1 MAEYGSITSAAN
13 DRMKGWMRL
22 TLEDGNTTV
31 ASVNALMAALRAKEA
46 LMTPG
51 IMVRRALQQNAP
63 QLLSPELREKA
74 PAAWSSSDADQA
86 AAVME
91 KSFGQLCEKKGRG
104 MLSWKAVLNSELS
117 TGGFCSNAVLYK
129 IAICLRLQPVEVAKL
144 FLLNNRARSA
154 HNLLD
159 VVFMA
164 LQEHFPDNISWQM
177 VMEVLQACQKTG
189 RFGNVP
195 YNVLVENAENQT
207 GTIIVQDMLE
217 KLGKNTEGEDAYKET
232 LVNALAENAE
242 YFTSFTLTK
251 APEYDGCPLTGSV
264 KVTGYTYSVNGAR
277 ALRTMLRVLTALYGD
292 ILTQANSHEICFKG
306 YETVDGYP
314 KELTNLFNSM
324 FSYIGA
330 YSVADTP
337 AEQAPALMKY
347 LQKIVAGL
355 VNDIVSTAKVL
366 EGKLPRSRTITHADI
381 LTLTYFLILGL
392 NRLETEK
399 GSDAGRELDA
409 MMKKKKE
416 EDLFA
421 ANFGAIRRSVQKLYC
436 SNEPDQRLTYAKNI
450 YNLVLRVFGESG
462 MKDIFELY
470 LPLPLDSVLLAAV
483 TCADNPADWETLMDF
498 VDFVLHPDALKD
510 AENE

>member
-1 MAEYGSITSAAN
+1 MTEYGTITSAAN
-13 DRMKGWMRL
+13 DRMEGWMRL
-22 TLEDGNTTV
+22 TLADGNTTA

-63 QLLSPELREKA
+63 QLLSPELRKKA
-74 PAAWSSSDADQA
+74 PAAWSSSDVDQA

-129 IAICLRLQPVEVAKL
+129 IAICLRLQPVEVTKL

-232 LVNALAENAE
+232 LVKALVENAE
-242 YFTSFTLTK
+242 YFTSFTLTE
-251 APEYDGCPLTGSV
+251 APKYDGCPLAGSV

-277 ALRTMLRVLTALYGD
+277 R
-292 ILTQANSHEICFKG
+292 
-306 YETVDGYP
+306 
-314 KELTNLFNSM
+314 
-324 FSYIGA
+324 
-330 YSVADTP
+330 
-337 AEQAPALMKY
+337 
-347 LQKIVAGL
+347 
-355 VNDIVSTAKVL
+355 
-366 EGKLPRSRTITHADI
+366 
-381 LTLTYFLILGL
+381 
-392 NRLETEK
+392 
-399 GSDAGRELDA
+399 
-409 MMKKKKE
+409 
-416 EDLFA
+416 
-421 ANFGAIRRSVQKLYC
+421 
-436 SNEPDQRLTYAKNI
+436 
-450 YNLVLRVFGESG
+450 
-462 MKDIFELY
+462 
-470 LPLPLDSVLLAAV
+470 
-483 TCADNPADWETLMDF
+483 
-498 VDFVLHPDALKD
+498 
-510 AENE
+510 

>member
-1 MAEYGSITSAAN
+1 
-13 DRMKGWMRL
+13 
-22 TLEDGNTTV
+22 
-31 ASVNALMAALRAKEA
+31 
-46 LMTPG
+46 
-51 IMVRRALQQNAP
+51 
-63 QLLSPELREKA
+63 
-74 PAAWSSSDADQA
+74 
-86 AAVME
+86 
-91 KSFGQLCEKKGRG
+91 
-104 MLSWKAVLNSELS
+104 
-117 TGGFCSNAVLYK
+117 
-129 IAICLRLQPVEVAKL
+129 
-144 FLLNNRARSA
+144 
-154 HNLLD
+154 
-159 VVFMA
+159 
-164 LQEHFPDNISWQM
+164 
-177 VMEVLQACQKTG
+177 
-189 RFGNVP
+189 
-195 YNVLVENAENQT
+195 
-207 GTIIVQDMLE
+207 
-217 KLGKNTEGEDAYKET
+217 
-232 LVNALAENAE
+232 
-242 YFTSFTLTK
+242 
-251 APEYDGCPLTGSV
+251 
-264 KVTGYTYSVNGAR
+264 
-277 ALRTMLRVLTALYGD
+277 
-292 ILTQANSHEICFKG
+292 
-306 YETVDGYP
+306 
-314 KELTNLFNSM
+314 M

>member
-1 MAEYGSITSAAN
+1 
-13 DRMKGWMRL
+13 
-22 TLEDGNTTV
+22 
-31 ASVNALMAALRAKEA
+31 
-46 LMTPG
+46 
-51 IMVRRALQQNAP
+51 
-63 QLLSPELREKA
+63 
-74 PAAWSSSDADQA
+74 
-86 AAVME
+86 
-91 KSFGQLCEKKGRG
+91 
-104 MLSWKAVLNSELS
+104 
-117 TGGFCSNAVLYK
+117 
-129 IAICLRLQPVEVAKL
+129 
-144 FLLNNRARSA
+144 
-154 HNLLD
+154 
-159 VVFMA
+159 MA